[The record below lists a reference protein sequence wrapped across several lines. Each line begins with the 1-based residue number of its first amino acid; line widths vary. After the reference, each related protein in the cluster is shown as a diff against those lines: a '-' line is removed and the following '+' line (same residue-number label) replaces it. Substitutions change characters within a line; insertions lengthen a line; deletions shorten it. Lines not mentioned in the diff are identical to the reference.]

1 MTTNGIF
8 NHHNIYDNRPKYWK
22 HFGYWTILVVSR
34 RMFDPYPYPYEC
46 VPVCESNWRSNEQS
60 YTWVMSTIWGFLR
73 PFGSDCTIFFW
84 TLRWSSFWLVQSYSI
99 HEKKNIFGCWL
110 IPVIFRRTHH
120 NSPFFCSEI
129 PLFSMLNRWKSL
141 GLRRRARGRPTIHVT
156 RHVGGHPEIARE
168 RDSRI

>member
-1 MTTNGIF
+1 
-8 NHHNIYDNRPKYWK
+8 
-22 HFGYWTILVVSR
+22 
-34 RMFDPYPYPYEC
+34 
-46 VPVCESNWRSNEQS
+46 
-60 YTWVMSTIWGFLR
+60 MSTIWGFLR

-156 RHVGGHPEIARE
+156 RHVGGHPEIARDSQRE
-168 RDSRI
+168 GFSDLVVISGIISGIFRGSSRDTQSPIFSG